1 MKKSSRSRSRRFPP
15 WLIPAG
21 LVLFVGLLLAVR
33 PNDLTPRVQR
43 AESTVAAL
51 LKAEG
56 VRPSRDL
63 ISESAE
69 WRQAGRSRWNFLEQR
84 YRISASFPWDFFR
97 KELDR
102 DLKKQK
108 LMLVKFQRQTSPA
121 PKLQYDISAPGLPR
135 GALLMRLILEPKTT
149 APIPPVSAPSFPK
162 GKGKIAIVLDDWGY
176 TMRQVPAVNS
186 IEQPLTLSVLPG
198 LPYSTQV
205 AVAARA
211 HGHQVMLHMPMEAMD
226 PNEPRETDTLLTGMS
241 RREVLDRL
249 NRSLLTV
256 PGAAGMNNHQGS
268 KATADSVLME
278 VVLQEVKR
286 RGLFFMDSFTGRSVG
301 PVLARRMGV
310 RFARRDVF
318 LDNTAAPAAIRKQL
332 AELARLASKNG
343 KAIAIG
349 HDRPATIQVLQEA
362 LPALEQAGYTLV
374 PLSDLTENSS

>member
-1 MKKSSRSRSRRFPP
+1 MKKSSRSRSRRLPP
-15 WLIPAG
+15 WLVPAG

-33 PNDLTPRVQR
+33 PNDLTPRVHQ
-43 AESTVAAL
+43 AESIVTAL

-56 VRPSRDL
+56 VRSSKDL
-63 ISESAE
+63 LSESTE
-69 WRQAGRSRWNFLEQR
+69 WRQAGRARWNFLEQR
-84 YRISASFPWDFFR
+84 YRVSASFPWDFFR

-102 DLKKQK
+102 DLKKQR

-121 PKLQYDISAPGLPR
+121 LRLQYDVGAPGLPQHTV
-135 GALLMRLILEPKTT
+135 LMRLILEPRAA
-149 APIPPVSAPSFPK
+149 APIPPVSAPAFPK

-186 IEQPLTLSVLPG
+186 IEQPLTVSVLPS

-205 AVAARA
+205 AAAARA

-226 PNEPRETDTLLTGMS
+226 PNEPREADTLLTGMN
-241 RREVLDRL
+241 RREILDRL

-256 PGAAGMNNHQGS
+256 PGAAGVNNHQGS
-268 KATADSVLME
+268 KATSDSVLME
-278 VVLQEVKR
+278 IVLQEVKR
-286 RGLFFMDSFTGRSVG
+286 RNLFFMDSVTGHSVG